1 MAILNVI
8 GQCGPL
14 LGTRLYPDSDGPF
27 YVRGMLVCAGFMGLV
42 AVLTISL
49 RWVLVRANR
58 AALADWGSRVEMTEE
73 GEGLVGGS
81 KRVKDDG
88 PFIYIL

>member
-27 YVRGMLVCAGFMGLV
+27 YVRGMFVCAFFM
-42 AVLTISL
+42 AVTAILTLTL
-49 RWVLVRANR
+49 RWVLSRANR
-58 AALADWGSRVEMTEE
+58 TALTDWGLRGETEEE
-73 GEGLVGGS
+73 GEGLVGGRRQTRD
-81 KRVKDDG
+81 KG